1 VKFYAEPLDMLAF
14 NSSFFV
20 DPKWREQLHELQKS
34 GKKICW
40 YLNSQDGFA
49 TFNNITI
56 PAVNHRTHY
65 WQMWKYNVEGT
76 LFWNI
81 SWWGAQEF
89 NKRPLP
95 RVPGDGNGILAYPED
110 QTLAASVRME
120 IIRESRQDYLYL
132 ETLDNLLKKYPDAP
146 CAERARKALELP
158 WLSDVMTELP
168 KSPDTIFKAKAEIA
182 ELIMEFKNAA
192 EK

>member
-1 VKFYAEPLDMLAF
+1 M
-14 NSSFFV
+14 
-20 DPKWREQLHELQKS
+20 
-34 GKKICW
+34 
-40 YLNSQDGFA
+40 
-49 TFNNITI
+49 
-56 PAVNHRTHY
+56 
-65 WQMWKYNVEGT
+65 
-76 LFWNI
+76 
-81 SWWGAQEF
+81 
-89 NKRPLP
+89 
-95 RVPGDGNGILAYPED
+95 PGDGNGILAYPED

-132 ETLDNLLKKYPDAP
+132 ETLDNLLKKYPDAS